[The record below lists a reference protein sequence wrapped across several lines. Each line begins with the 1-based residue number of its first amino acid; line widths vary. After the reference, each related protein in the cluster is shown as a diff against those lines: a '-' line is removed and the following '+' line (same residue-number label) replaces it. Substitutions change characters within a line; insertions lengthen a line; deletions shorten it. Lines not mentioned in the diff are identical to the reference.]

1 MVSFR
6 GTDNIANWIENINFE
21 RAPYIHCVHCEIH
34 AGWYTA
40 YEDIAPALNARIED
54 LLRIYPTARLLA
66 TGHAL
71 GGAMA
76 MIAGLEL
83 RRIYRLI
90 TEIHTFGA
98 PRIGN
103 LFLSNHIQ
111 DKIPDIYRVVHQRDV
126 VPHLPTDVPLMNG
139 YHHPAHEI
147 FWNSDFSSYKVCD
160 GNGEDKSCSNQ
171 FVPNFSVADSSTYF
185 FKIGSPNC

>member
-1 MVSFR
+1 MV
-6 GTDNIANWIENINFE
+6 
-21 RAPYIHCVHCEIH
+21 
-34 AGWYTA
+34 
-40 YEDIAPALNARIED
+40 
-54 LLRIYPTARLLA
+54 
-66 TGHAL
+66 
-71 GGAMA
+71 
-76 MIAGLEL
+76 
-83 RRIYRLI
+83 

-111 DKIPDIYRVVHQRDV
+111 DKIVDIYRVIHQKDV

-171 FVPNFSVADSSTYF
+171 FFPNFAVGDSSTYF
-185 FKIGSPNC
+185 FKIGSPSC